1 MRRNKG
7 VSMRLITR
15 VIASFPVRSVALA
28 GAAALLLG
36 GCQALALTVAG
47 VGASTGLSHTAN
59 SISSRTFT
67 ASDQHVKQAALI
79 ALGKMGMKFESSEKV
94 ESIETIRARVSDRS
108 IEIEVEA
115 LSESTTRIST
125 TAQRGFF
132 QYDGATAREI
142 VVQTE
147 LAMIELAQSRRTRG
161 PSKTASALADS
172 MMGAA
177 PMRR

>member
-1 MRRNKG
+1 
-7 VSMRLITR
+7 MRLITR

-67 ASDQHVKQAALI
+67 ASDQQVKQAALI

-94 ESIETIRARVSDRS
+94 ESIETIRAQV
-108 IEIEVEA
+108 
-115 LSESTTRIST
+115 
-125 TAQRGFF
+125 
-132 QYDGATAREI
+132 
-142 VVQTE
+142 
-147 LAMIELAQSRRTRG
+147 
-161 PSKTASALADS
+161 
-172 MMGAA
+172 AA
-177 PMRR
+177 E